1 MSRDSSLITGTVVA
15 VQANFYQVRLD
26 PDTSTEGE
34 NPLWA
39 DLRVLLCTRRTR
51 LKKIGQQVMVG
62 DRVVVEEPDWN
73 DRRGVISQVFPRQTE
88 LNRPPVANA
97 DRILLVFA
105 LTEPDLDPA
114 SLTRFLV
121 KAESTG
127 LEVSLCLNKCDLVTA
142 EDLAQWRDRLKGW
155 GYEPMFISVRSGLG
169 IYKQTANDSQNQ
181 VSATNPNLLDKIDT
195 SCLPLEGGEVVLT
208 SPQEEGEVL
217 LTSPQEEG
225 EGGVLLTSP
234 QGEAEVLLTEVAL
247 SLQSHLQGKITVICG
262 PSGVGKSSLINQ
274 LIPALNLRVSA
285 VSGKL
290 GRGRHTTRHV
300 ELFELPGGGLLADT
314 PGFNQPTLE
323 CEPSELAQ
331 YFPEARQRL
340 ALGSCQF
347 SDCSHR
353 SEPNCVVRGD
363 WERYEYYLQFLSEA
377 IVRQQQE
384 LNSSSAEASLKQQTK
399 SDGTQQYEPKLQTKK
414 YRRSS
419 RRVQHQSLQ
428 DMCQDDLF

>member
-1 MSRDSSLITGTVVA
+1 MSLNSPSIVGTVIA

-26 PDTSTEGE
+26 PPVWIDGK
-34 NPLWA
+34 NAPLA
-39 DLRVLLCTRRTR
+39 DSPTLLCTRRTR

-62 DRVVVEEPDWN
+62 DRVVVDEPDWT
-73 DRRGVISQVFPRQTE
+73 DRRGAISEVFPRQTE

-105 LTEPDLDPA
+105 LAEPDLDPA

-142 EDLAQWRDRLKGW
+142 QELEQWRDRLSGW
-155 GYEPMFISVRSGLG
+155 GYEPMFISVRSGAG
-169 IYKQTANDSQNQ
+169 VQEATEESKNE
-181 VSATNPNLLDKIDT
+181 VSAPELASHD
-195 SCLPLEGGEVVLT
+195 
-208 SPQEEGEVL
+208 
-217 LTSPQEEG
+217 
-225 EGGVLLTSP
+225 
-234 QGEAEVLLTEVAL
+234 LTEKIEPSSATSEDGLLVPTSVYPL
-247 SLQSHLQGKITVICG
+247 DPLKPVHSLLPNFLLQHLQGKITVICG

-274 LIPALNLRVSA
+274 LIPALNLRVNA

-314 PGFNQPTLE
+314 PGFNQPALE
-323 CEPSELAQ
+323 CDPSELAQ

-353 SEPNCVVRGD
+353 DEPNCVVRGD
-363 WERYEYYLQFLSEA
+363 WERYDYYLNFLSEA

-384 LNSSSAEASLKQQTK
+384 QNSSSAEASLKQQTK

-419 RRVQHQSLQ
+419 RRLQHQSLQ
-428 DMCQDDLF
+428 DMCQDLDEL

>member
-1 MSRDSSLITGTVVA
+1 MSLNSPSIVGTVIA

-26 PDTSTEGE
+26 PPVSIDGK
-34 NPLWA
+34 NAPLA
-39 DLRVLLCTRRTR
+39 DSPTLLCTRRTR

-62 DRVVVEEPDWN
+62 DRVVVDEPDWT
-73 DRRGVISQVFPRQTE
+73 DRRGAISEVFPRQTE

-105 LTEPDLDPA
+105 LAEPDLDPA

-127 LEVSLCLNKCDLVTA
+127 LQVSLCLNKCDLVTPQKL
-142 EDLAQWRDRLKGW
+142 EQWRDRLSGW
-155 GYEPMFISVRSGLG
+155 GYEPMFISVRSGAVVQEAT
-169 IYKQTANDSQNQ
+169 KRTQKE
-181 VSATNPNLLDKIDT
+181 VSAKEPAFYD
-195 SCLPLEGGEVVLT
+195 
-208 SPQEEGEVL
+208 
-217 LTSPQEEG
+217 
-225 EGGVLLTSP
+225 
-234 QGEAEVLLTEVAL
+234 LTEKIEPYSVTFEENPLLANSVDRL
-247 SLQSHLQGKITVICG
+247 APLNPVHSPLPNFLLQHLQGKITVICG

-274 LIPALNLRVSA
+274 LIPALNLRVNA

-314 PGFNQPTLE
+314 PGFNQPALE
-323 CEPSELAQ
+323 CDPSELAE

-353 SEPNCVVRGD
+353 DEPNCVVRGS
-363 WERYEYYLQFLSEA
+363 WERYDYYLNFLSEA

-384 LNSSSAEASLKQQTK
+384 QNSSSAEASLKQQTK

-419 RRVQHQSLQ
+419 RRLQHQSLQ
-428 DMCQDDLF
+428 DMCQDLDEL

>member
-26 PDTSTEGE
+26 PDTSTDGE
-34 NPLWA
+34 NPLLA
-39 DLRVLLCTRRTR
+39 DRPILLCTRRTR

-73 DRRGVISQVFPRQTE
+73 DRRGVVSQVFPRQTE

-127 LEVSLCLNKCDLVTA
+127 LEVSLCLNKCDLVTD
-142 EDLAQWRDRLKGW
+142 EDLVQWRDRLKGW
-155 GYEPMFISVRSGLG
+155 GYDPMFISVRSGLG
-169 IYKQTANDSQNQ
+169 IYEEATNDRQNE
-181 VSATNPNLLDKIDT
+181 VSATNPNSSDKID
-195 SCLPLEGGEVVLT
+195 SSLLP
-208 SPQEEGEVL
+208 S
-217 LTSPQEEG
+217 SF
-225 EGGVLLTSP
+225 SI
-234 QGEAEVLLTEVAL
+234 
-247 SLQSHLQGKITVICG
+247 QSHLQGKITVICG

-274 LIPALNLRVSA
+274 LIPALNLRVNA

-300 ELFELPGGGLLADT
+300 ELFDLPGGGLLADT
-314 PGFNQPTLE
+314 PGFNQPALE
-323 CEPSELAQ
+323 CDPSELPA

-384 LNSSSAEASLKQQTK
+384 QNSSSAEASLKQQTK

-428 DMCQDDLF
+428 DMCQEDLDRV

>member
-1 MSRDSSLITGTVVA
+1 MSLNSLSIVGTVIA

-26 PDTSTEGE
+26 PEVSIDGK
-34 NPLWA
+34 NPLLA
-39 DLRVLLCTRRTR
+39 DSPTLLCTRRTR

-62 DRVVVEEPDWN
+62 DRVLVEEPDWT
-73 DRRGVISQVFPRQTE
+73 DRRGAISEVFPRQTE

-105 LTEPDLDPA
+105 LAEPDLDPA

-127 LEVSLCLNKCDLVTA
+127 LEVSLCLNKCDLVTPQ
-142 EDLAQWRDRLKGW
+142 ELEQWRDRLSGW
-155 GYEPMFISVRSGLG
+155 GYEPMFISVRNGAAVQESTE
-169 IYKQTANDSQNQ
+169 KSKNE
-181 VSATNPNLLDKIDT
+181 VSVREPDYHNLKEKIDGSSVT
-195 SCLPLEGGEVVLT
+195 FENNPLLANSVDRLAPLNPLHSPLPNF
-208 SPQEEGEVL
+208 L
-217 LTSPQEEG
+217 LH
-225 EGGVLLTSP
+225 
-234 QGEAEVLLTEVAL
+234 
-247 SLQSHLQGKITVICG
+247 HLQGKITVICG

-274 LIPALNLRVSA
+274 LIPALNLRVNA

-314 PGFNQPTLE
+314 PGFNQPALE
-323 CEPSELAQ
+323 CDPSELAA

-353 SEPNCVVRGD
+353 DEPNCVVRGG
-363 WERYEYYLQFLSEA
+363 WERYEYYLQFLEEA

-384 LNSSSAEASLKQQTK
+384 QNSSSAEASLKQQTK
-399 SDGTQQYEPKLQTKK
+399 SDGTQHYEPKLQTKK

-419 RRVQHQSLQ
+419 RRLQHQSLQ
-428 DMCQDDLF
+428 DMCQDLDQL

>member
-1 MSRDSSLITGTVVA
+1 MSLDSPSIVGTVVA
-15 VQANFYQVRLD
+15 VQANFYQVKLD
-26 PDTSTEGE
+26 PETSSHVE
-34 NPLWA
+34 NPLN
-39 DLRVLLCTRRTR
+39 LLCTRRTR

-62 DRVVVEEPDWN
+62 DRVVVEEPDWT
-73 DRRGVISQVFPRQTE
+73 DGRGAISQVFPRQTE

-105 LTEPDLDPA
+105 LTEPDLDPT

-127 LEVSLCLNKCDLVTA
+127 LEVSLCLNKCDLVTPQQL
-142 EDLAQWRDRLKGW
+142 EHWRDRLSGW
-155 GYEPMFISVRSGLG
+155 GYEPMFISVRSGSG
-169 IYKQTANDSQNQ
+169 INETATHTQNE
-181 VSATNPNLLDKIDT
+181 VFATNPNLSDKID
-195 SCLPLEGGEVVLT
+195 SSLLPSDSSPFPPLGAGVKRGVQGGCLLP
-208 SPQEEGEVL
+208 S
-217 LTSPQEEG
+217 
-225 EGGVLLTSP
+225 
-234 QGEAEVLLTEVAL
+234 AF

-314 PGFNQPTLE
+314 PGFNQPALE
-323 CEPSELAQ
+323 CEPSELAT

-340 ALGSCQF
+340 ATASCQF

-353 SEPNCVVRGD
+353 DEPNCVVRGD
-363 WERYEYYLQFLSEA
+363 WERYQYYLQFLEEA
-377 IVRQQQE
+377 IVRHQQE
-384 LNSSSAEASLKQQTK
+384 QNSSSAEASLKQQTK

-419 RRVQHQSLQ
+419 RRFEHQSLQ
-428 DMCQDDLF
+428 EMCQDDLEEV

>member
-1 MSRDSSLITGTVVA
+1 MSPNSSSIVGTVVA
-15 VQANFYQVRLD
+15 VQANFYQVSLD
-26 PDTSTEGE
+26 PEACIDGK
-34 NPLWA
+34 NRPLA
-39 DLRVLLCTRRTR
+39 GTLSLLCTRRTR

-62 DRVVVEEPDWN
+62 DRVVVEEPDWT

-105 LTEPDLDPA
+105 LTEPELDPA

-127 LEVSLCLNKCDLVTA
+127 LEVSLCLNKCDLVTK
-142 EDLAQWRDRLKGW
+142 EELEQWRDRLSGW
-155 GYEPMFISVRSGLG
+155 GYDPMFISVRSGLG
-169 IYKQTANDSQNQ
+169 IYNEAANDSQNE
-181 VSATNPNLLDKIDT
+181 VSAINQNLSDKIDN
-195 SCLPLEGGEVVLT
+195 S
-208 SPQEEGEVL
+208 L
-217 LTSPQEEG
+217 LD
-225 EGGVLLTSP
+225 SP
-234 QGEAEVLLTEVAL
+234 QGGGLASSSSIQT
-247 SLQSHLQGKITVICG
+247 HLQGKITVICG

-274 LIPALNLRVSA
+274 LIPALNIRVNS

-300 ELFELPGGGLLADT
+300 ELFDLPGGGLLADT
-314 PGFNQPTLE
+314 PGFNQPALE
-323 CEPSELAQ
+323 CDPSELPR
-331 YFPEARQRL
+331 YFPEARHRL
-340 ALGSCQF
+340 TLGTCQF

-363 WERYEYYLQFLSEA
+363 WERYEYYLQFLEEA

-384 LNSSSAEASLKQQTK
+384 QNSSSAEASLKQQTK

-419 RRVQHQSLQ
+419 RRLQHQSLQ
-428 DMCQDDLF
+428 EMCEEDLQEND

>member
-26 PDTSTEGE
+26 PDTSTDGE
-34 NPLWA
+34 NPLLA
-39 DLRVLLCTRRTR
+39 DLRILLCTRRTR

-73 DRRGVISQVFPRQTE
+73 DHRGVVSQVFPRQTE

-105 LTEPDLDPA
+105 FAEPDLDPA

-142 EDLAQWRDRLKGW
+142 EHLEQWRDRLSGW
-155 GYEPMFISVRSGLG
+155 GYEPMFISVRSGSG
-169 IYKQTANDSQNQ
+169 INKETATNSQND
-181 VSATNPNLLDKIDT
+181 VSASKSANPTLSGKID
-195 SCLPLEGGEVVLT
+195 SSLLP
-208 SPQEEGEVL
+208 S
-217 LTSPQEEG
+217 
-225 EGGVLLTSP
+225 
-234 QGEAEVLLTEVAL
+234 AF

-314 PGFNQPTLE
+314 PGFNQPALE
-323 CEPSELAQ
+323 CEPSELVA

-353 SEPNCVVRGD
+353 NEPNCVVRGD

-384 LNSSSAEASLKQQTK
+384 QNSSSAEASLKQQTK

-419 RRVQHQSLQ
+419 RRLQHQSLQ
-428 DMCQDDLF
+428 DMCEDDLLEV

>member
-1 MSRDSSLITGTVVA
+1 MSLNSPSIVGTVIA

-26 PDTSTEGE
+26 PTVSIDGK
-34 NPLWA
+34 NAPLA
-39 DLRVLLCTRRTR
+39 DSPTLLCTRRTR

-62 DRVVVEEPDWN
+62 DRVVVDEPDWT
-73 DRRGVISQVFPRQTE
+73 DRRGAISEVFPRQTE

-105 LTEPDLDPA
+105 LAEPDLDPA

-127 LEVSLCLNKCDLVTA
+127 LEVSLCLNKCDLVTPQ
-142 EDLAQWRDRLKGW
+142 ELEQWRDRLSGW
-155 GYEPMFISVRSGLG
+155 GYEPMFISVRSGAVVQEATEES
-169 IYKQTANDSQNQ
+169 KNE
-181 VSATNPNLLDKIDT
+181 VSGPKPAFHELKETIELSSVTSEDKPLLPSSVDRLDPLKSVHGPPNFLLR
-195 SCLPLEGGEVVLT
+195 
-208 SPQEEGEVL
+208 
-217 LTSPQEEG
+217 
-225 EGGVLLTSP
+225 
-234 QGEAEVLLTEVAL
+234 
-247 SLQSHLQGKITVICG
+247 HLQGKITVICG

-274 LIPALNLRVSA
+274 LIPALNLRVNA

-314 PGFNQPTLE
+314 PGFNQPALE
-323 CEPSELAQ
+323 CDPSELAQ

-353 SEPNCVVRGD
+353 DEPNCVVRGS
-363 WERYEYYLQFLSEA
+363 WERYDYYLNFLSEA

-384 LNSSSAEASLKQQTK
+384 QNSSSAEASLKQQTK

-419 RRVQHQSLQ
+419 RRLQHQSLQ
-428 DMCQDDLF
+428 DMCQDLDEL

>member
-26 PDTSTEGE
+26 PDASTEGE

-114 SLTRFLV
+114 SLSRFLV

-195 SCLPLEGGEVVLT
+195 SCLPLEGGEV
-208 SPQEEGEVL
+208 L
-217 LTSPQEEG
+217 LTSPLG
-225 EGGVLLTSP
+225 E
-234 QGEAEVLLTEVAL
+234 AL

-353 SEPNCVVRGD
+353 HEPNCVVRGD

-419 RRVQHQSLQ
+419 RRLQHQSLQ

>member
-1 MSRDSSLITGTVVA
+1 MSLNSPSIVGTVIA

-26 PDTSTEGE
+26 PAVSIDGK
-34 NPLWA
+34 NAPLA
-39 DLRVLLCTRRTR
+39 DSPILLCTRRTR

-62 DRVVVEEPDWN
+62 DRVVVDEPDWTE
-73 DRRGVISQVFPRQTE
+73 RRGAISEVFPRQTE

-105 LTEPDLDPA
+105 LAEPDLDPA

-127 LEVSLCLNKCDLVTA
+127 LEVSLCLNKCDLVTPQ
-142 EDLAQWRDRLKGW
+142 ELEQWRDRLLGW

-169 IYKQTANDSQNQ
+169 VQEPAANFQNKVSVEKVASQPLSDKIDSSLLPSEDKPMLANSVYPLHPLNPVQSQ
-181 VSATNPNLLDKIDT
+181 LPNLL
-195 SCLPLEGGEVVLT
+195 
-208 SPQEEGEVL
+208 
-217 LTSPQEEG
+217 
-225 EGGVLLTSP
+225 
-234 QGEAEVLLTEVAL
+234 QG
-247 SLQSHLQGKITVICG
+247 HIQGKITIICG

-274 LIPALNLRVSA
+274 LIPALNLRVNA

-314 PGFNQPTLE
+314 PGFNQPALE
-323 CEPSELAQ
+323 CDPSELAE

-353 SEPNCVVRGD
+353 SEPNCVVRGG
-363 WERYEYYLQFLSEA
+363 WERYEYYLQFLEEA

-384 LNSSSAEASLKQQTK
+384 QNSSSAEASLKQQTK

-419 RRVQHQSLQ
+419 RRLQHQSLQ
-428 DMCQDDLF
+428 DRCQDDLEEV

>member
-26 PDTSTEGE
+26 PDATSEGE

-114 SLTRFLV
+114 SLSRFLV

-169 IYKQTANDSQNQ
+169 IYKETANDSENEL
-181 VSATNPNLLDKIDT
+181 SATNPNLLDKIDT
-195 SCLPLEGGEVVLT
+195 SCLP
-208 SPQEEGEVL
+208 SPQGEE
-217 LTSPQEEG
+217 
-225 EGGVLLTSP
+225 GVLLTSP
-234 QGEAEVLLTEVAL
+234 RGEVAL

-353 SEPNCVVRGD
+353 HEPNCVVRGD

-419 RRVQHQSLQ
+419 RRLQHQSLQ

>member
-1 MSRDSSLITGTVVA
+1 MSLNSSSIVGTVVA
-15 VQANFYQVRLD
+15 VQANFYQVSLD
-26 PDTSTEGE
+26 PEACIDGK
-34 NPLWA
+34 NRPLA
-39 DLRVLLCTRRTR
+39 DAPSLLCTRRTR

-73 DRRGVISQVFPRQTE
+73 DNTGVVSQVFPRQTE

-142 EDLAQWRDRLKGW
+142 QELKQWRDRLKRW
-155 GYEPMFISVRSGLG
+155 GYDPMFISVRSGLG
-169 IYKQTANDSQNQ
+169 IYNEAANDSQNE
-181 VSATNPNLLDKIDT
+181 VSESELANPTFSEEIDSSLLP
-195 SCLPLEGGEVVLT
+195 SALGG
-208 SPQEEGEVL
+208 
-217 LTSPQEEG
+217 G
-225 EGGVLLTSP
+225 EGGFALVESE
-234 QGEAEVLLTEVAL
+234 GVVA
-247 SLQSHLQGKITVICG
+247 SSIQTHLQGKITVICG

-274 LIPALNLRVSA
+274 LIPDLNIRVNA

-300 ELFELPGGGLLADT
+300 ELFDLPGGGLLADT
-314 PGFNQPTLE
+314 PGFNQPALE
-323 CEPSELAQ
+323 CDPSELPR
-331 YFPEARQRL
+331 YFPEARHRL
-340 ALGSCQF
+340 TLGTCQF

-363 WERYEYYLQFLSEA
+363 WERYEYYLQFLEEA

-384 LNSSSAEASLKQQTK
+384 QNSSSAEASLKQQTK

-428 DMCQDDLF
+428 EMCEEDLDEND

>member
-1 MSRDSSLITGTVVA
+1 MSLNLSSLVGTVVA
-15 VQANFYQVRLD
+15 VQANFYRVRLD
-26 PDTSTEGE
+26 PAAGIHE
-34 NPLWA
+34 NIALA
-39 DLRVLLCTRRTR
+39 DAPTLLCTRRTR

-62 DRVVVEEPDWN
+62 DRVVVDEPDWT
-73 DRRGVISQVFPRQTE
+73 DRRGAISEVFPRRTE

-105 LTEPDLDPA
+105 LAEPDLDPA

-127 LEVSLCLNKCDLVTA
+127 LEVSLCLNKCDLVRA
-142 EDLAQWRDRLKGW
+142 EELEQWRDRLSGW

-169 IYKQTANDSQNQ
+169 VQEAAANFQNKVSVEKVTSQNL
-181 VSATNPNLLDKIDT
+181 SDKIDG
-195 SCLPLEGGEVVLT
+195 SLLP
-208 SPQEEGEVL
+208 SEENPL
-217 LTSPQEEG
+217 LANSAHPLAPLNSVQNP
-225 EGGVLLTSP
+225 LPNFLH
-234 QGEAEVLLTEVAL
+234 
-247 SLQSHLQGKITVICG
+247 SHTQDKITIICG

-274 LIPALNLRVSA
+274 LVPALNLRVNA

-300 ELFELPGGGLLADT
+300 ELFELPDGGLLADT
-314 PGFNQPTLE
+314 PGFNQPALE
-323 CEPSELAQ
+323 SDPSELAE

-353 SEPNCVVRGD
+353 DEPNCVVRGD
-363 WERYEYYLQFLSEA
+363 WERYQYYLNFMEEA
-377 IVRQQQE
+377 IVRQQALQ
-384 LNSSSAEASLKQQTK
+384 NSSSAESSLKQQTK

-419 RRVQHQSLQ
+419 RRLQHQSLQ
-428 DMCQDDLF
+428 DMCQEDLEEF

>member
-1 MSRDSSLITGTVVA
+1 MSLNSSSIVGTVVA
-15 VQANFYQVRLD
+15 VQANFYQVSLD
-26 PDTSTEGE
+26 PEACIDGK
-34 NPLWA
+34 NRPLA
-39 DLRVLLCTRRTR
+39 DAPSLLCTRRTR

-73 DRRGVISQVFPRQTE
+73 DHRGVISQVFPRQTE

-142 EDLAQWRDRLKGW
+142 QELEQWRDRLKRW
-155 GYEPMFISVRSGLG
+155 GYDPMFISVRSGLG
-169 IYKQTANDSQNQ
+169 IYNEAANDSQNE
-181 VSATNPNLLDKIDT
+181 VSESELANPTFSEEIDSSLLP
-195 SCLPLEGGEVVLT
+195 SALGG
-208 SPQEEGEVL
+208 
-217 LTSPQEEG
+217 G
-225 EGGVLLTSP
+225 EGGFALVESE
-234 QGEAEVLLTEVAL
+234 GVVA
-247 SLQSHLQGKITVICG
+247 SSIQTHLQGKITVICG

-274 LIPALNLRVSA
+274 LIPDLNIRVNA

-300 ELFELPGGGLLADT
+300 ELFDLPGGGLLADT
-314 PGFNQPTLE
+314 PGFNQPALE
-323 CEPSELAQ
+323 CDPSELPR
-331 YFPEARQRL
+331 YFPEARHRL
-340 ALGSCQF
+340 TLGTCQF

-363 WERYEYYLQFLSEA
+363 WERYEYYLQFLEEA

-384 LNSSSAEASLKQQTK
+384 QNSSSAEASLKQQTK

-428 DMCQDDLF
+428 DMCQDDLEEV